1 MLISHCLMFLFPRT
15 VWVAHLD
22 GLNLN
27 LDQKADVD
35 HAQALINARN
45 NRHPKN
51 HIDDT
56 PSRSLNDQFRNL
68 SLDHRSVA
76 SGSAF
81 SRSQSDYMPSGSMPR
96 SHLSP
101 PQQAIH
107 RTPLSSDAFTSFE
120 NGMHAAFR
128 KEAAKNEDIRD
139 YRLHVVEG
147 DGNCASRS
155 IAVVKYGNENKW
167 RRVKDDITE
176 YATENFEYLSR
187 LIAGFDTEEVLNMME
202 TGAWQSEVFLA
213 VCAYAYEWNI
223 FLHGV
228 GHDSFYPSG
237 KKGSKSVHLFYY
249 KDHFSPLVPLKKT
262 HMSKRTKTA
271 PAASDSSSDES
282 SVAKPEQ
289 KKKSSNTT
297 SKRTKTAPA
306 TSDSSS
312 DESSVAKPELK
323 STVKVVRESSDDDST
338 VSSQYSHSESVGENE
353 DDRSEGSKLESQP
366 VTDNLDTILTPKVA
380 PIYPKPTSGGSA
392 GKKIVS
398 FFREVAEKVGV
409 ATPTRT
415 AAASI
420 ADALG
425 AEVGLN
431 EEEEEVVFQTDEVP
445 TAPAHKNDS
454 PASSEKKSKATKTR
468 THTKKTSDEKA
479 IKSPDPPEEKKT
491 TKTAP
496 VASNA
501 SADESSDEKPEPKKK
516 SSNTKSKRTKT
527 APVASDSS
535 SDESS
540 DEKPKPKKKSSN
552 KKEEDEEDTVVK
564 SRRRSARERKPKRY

>member
-1 MLISHCLMFLFPRT
+1 
-15 VWVAHLD
+15 
-22 GLNLN
+22 
-27 LDQKADVD
+27 
-35 HAQALINARN
+35 
-45 NRHPKN
+45 
-51 HIDDT
+51 
-56 PSRSLNDQFRNL
+56 
-68 SLDHRSVA
+68 
-76 SGSAF
+76 
-81 SRSQSDYMPSGSMPR
+81 MPR

-167 RRVKDDITE
+167 RRVKEDITE

-202 TGAWQSEVFLA
+202 SGAWQSEVFLA

-228 GHDSFYPSG
+228 GHDSAYPSG

-271 PAASDSSSDES
+271 PAASDSSSDESSVAKPEQKKKSSNTKSKRTKTAPATSDSSSDES

-454 PASSEKKSKATKTR
+454 PASSEKESKATKTR

-479 IKSPDPPEEKKT
+479 MKSPDPPEEKKT

>member
-1 MLISHCLMFLFPRT
+1 
-15 VWVAHLD
+15 
-22 GLNLN
+22 
-27 LDQKADVD
+27 
-35 HAQALINARN
+35 
-45 NRHPKN
+45 
-51 HIDDT
+51 
-56 PSRSLNDQFRNL
+56 
-68 SLDHRSVA
+68 
-76 SGSAF
+76 
-81 SRSQSDYMPSGSMPR
+81 
-96 SHLSP
+96 
-101 PQQAIH
+101 
-107 RTPLSSDAFTSFE
+107 
-120 NGMHAAFR
+120 MHAAFR

-202 TGAWQSEVFLA
+202 SGAWQSEVFLA

-228 GHDSFYPSG
+228 GHDSAYPSG

-271 PAASDSSSDES
+271 PAASDSSSDESSVAKPKPKKKSSNKMSKRTKTAPAASDSSSDESSVAKPEPKKKSSNTKSKRTKTAPAASDSSSDESSVAKPEQKKKSSNTKSKRTKTAPATSDSSSDES

-454 PASSEKKSKATKTR
+454 PASSEKESKATKTR

-479 IKSPDPPEEKKT
+479 MKSPDPPEEKKT